1 MRASRRQG
9 EPRGHRRRRTLVAR
23 GLTLAAG
30 MAFLATSLARGQ
42 APGTVVPNSE
52 CWKCHLELE
61 GDERGPAH
69 GFAED
74 IHAQNGLTCSDCHGG
89 NPATDDV
96 EQAKDKTFRGVPR
109 GKDVV
114 AVCARCHSDAAFMR
128 RYNPAL
134 PVDQAEKYAT
144 SVHGQRL
151 AGGDTKAAVCSS
163 CHGVHGILPA
173 DRPRSL
179 IYPRNL
185 PATCNHCHGD
195 AAYMAPYGIPTDQ
208 FAKYRAS
215 VHGVA
220 LLTRGDLGAPA
231 CNDCHG
237 NHGAAPPGVEDLS
250 RVCGLCHALN
260 AELFA
265 AGPHAAAFEAADL
278 PQCEAC
284 HGNHA
289 VAATGDSLIDA
300 RSGVCATCHAV
311 DDAGGLAAVAMRAT
325 LDSLQLAYGQS
336 VELLG
341 QASQKGMEVGQ
352 ATFELKE
359 ARQSLIE
366 ARTATHTITPARVR
380 AAAAKGR
387 EITGRAIQAGRRAL
401 ADYQFRRRGLGVATL
416 ALSLFAVVLYL
427 RIRRTDA
434 KSST

>member
-1 MRASRRQG
+1 MR
-9 EPRGHRRRRTLVAR
+9 TFAR
-23 GLTLAAG
+23 GLGLAAG
-30 MAFLATSLARGQ
+30 ATLLAIALARGQ
-42 APGTVVPNSE
+42 APGTVAPNSE
-52 CWKCHLELE
+52 CWKCHLALE
-61 GDERGPAH
+61 GAQGGPAH
-69 GFAED
+69 GYGED

-89 NPATDDV
+89 NPAAVDV
-96 EQAKDKTFRGVPR
+96 GDAKDRTFRGVPR

-114 AVCARCHSDAAFMR
+114 AVCGRCHSDATYMR
-128 RYNPAL
+128 RFNPAL

-144 SVHGQRL
+144 SVHGQLL
-151 AGGDTKAAVCSS
+151 AAGDAKAAVCIS

-179 IYPRNL
+179 VYARNL
-185 PATCNHCHGD
+185 PATCGRCHAD
-195 AAYMAPYGIPTDQ
+195 SAYMAPYGIATDQ
-208 FAKYRAS
+208 YRKYRAS

-220 LLTRGDLGAPA
+220 LLVKGDQGAPA

-265 AGPHAAAFEAADL
+265 AGPHAAAFEAAEL

-289 VAATGDSLIDA
+289 VAAASDSLVDA
-300 RSGVCATCHAV
+300 QRGICASCHGV
-311 DDAGGLAAVAMRAT
+311 DDAGGIAAGAMRAT
-325 LDSLQLAYGQS
+325 LDSLALAYAQS
-336 VELLG
+336 ETLLG
-341 QASQKGMEVGQ
+341 RAAQKGMEVGQ

-366 ARTATHTITPARVR
+366 ARTATHTVTPARVR

-387 EITGRAIQAGRRAL
+387 EITLRAIEEGRRAL

-416 ALSLFAVVLYL
+416 ILSLFAVVLYL
-427 RIRRTDA
+427 KIRRT
-434 KSST
+434 KSPPRP